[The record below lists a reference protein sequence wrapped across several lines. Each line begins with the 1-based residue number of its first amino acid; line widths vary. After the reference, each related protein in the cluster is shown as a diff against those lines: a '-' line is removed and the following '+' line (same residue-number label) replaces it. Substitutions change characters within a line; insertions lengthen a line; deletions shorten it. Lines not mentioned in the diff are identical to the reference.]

1 MTIALER
8 HDVVHVHTDDADRSV
23 CIRGGGEGRERT
35 WRRWRRRE
43 DERKTKRANAA

>member
-23 CIRGGGEGRERT
+23 CIRGGEGRERT